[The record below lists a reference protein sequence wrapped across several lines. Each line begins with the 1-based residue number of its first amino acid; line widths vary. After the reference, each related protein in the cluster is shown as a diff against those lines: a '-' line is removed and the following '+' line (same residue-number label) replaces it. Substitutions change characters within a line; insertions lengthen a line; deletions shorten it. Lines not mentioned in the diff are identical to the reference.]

1 MGHRGRGRK
10 STKDWSPKEPKRV
23 EHDVPTE
30 LLEEFL
36 GSYIETALW
45 ASMDESDRETGGS
58 PMDDNYG
65 PDDLAS
71 ETLSEMRADALDFM
85 QESMEDIWENISQA
99 GHDFWLTRNGAGVGF
114 WEKGDWP
121 EEAGKRL
128 TETSEAFGE
137 FRLYVGD
144 DRKIYGEEG

>member
-1 MGHRGRGRK
+1 M
-10 STKDWSPKEPKRV
+10 
-23 EHDVPTE
+23 PTE
-30 LLEEFL
+30 LLDEFL

-45 ASMDESDRETGGS
+45 ASMDESDPETGGS

-65 PDDLAS
+65 PDDLAP

-114 WEKGDWP
+114 LDDYWP
-121 EEAGKRL
+121 EPAATRL
-128 TETSEAFGE
+128 RDNARVYGE
-137 FRLYVGD
+137 YHLYVGD
-144 DRKIYGEEG
+144 EGRIYGT